1 MSRCGD
7 TRCQVSM
14 VWFPSLL
21 ETISGVKLKDGRS
34 GTTRRL
40 DGSQDVTLTYD
51 AENRLIGIS
60 GGGVTASYVYDADGN
75 RVKET
80 IGPIFGHELHES
92 KRRQKLDS
100 CKLVKFVAE
109 KAGRILATNDTN

>member
-1 MSRCGD
+1 
-7 TRCQVSM
+7 M

-51 AENRLIGIS
+51 AENRLTAMTGS
-60 GGGVTASYVYDADGN
+60 VTASYVYDGS

-80 IGPIFGHELHES
+80 IGPVFGHE
-92 KRRQKLDS
+92 
-100 CKLVKFVAE
+100 
-109 KAGRILATNDTN
+109 

>member
-1 MSRCGD
+1 MA
-7 TRCQVSM
+7 
-14 VWFPSLL
+14 
-21 ETISGVKLKDGRS
+21 
-34 GTTRRL
+34 RR
-40 DGSQDVTLTYD
+40 QRD
-51 AENRLIGIS
+51 AEDHWLTDMS
-60 GGGVTASYVYDADGN
+60 GGVTASYVYDADGN

-109 KAGRILATNDTN
+109 KAGRILATNATNDTN